1 MYSHEAERRQYL
13 TYLHRE
19 ADHESGKQH
28 EIATSPLFSLAAKYA
43 VEGDQGSSSSSNS
56 SEDGSGSDQ
65 AHDHNILPQYGLL
78 GHDIGEFA
86 CEPVLLNTHA
96 PNSFFVCGSQ
106 GESRLLFAP
115 AKYWLT
121 WNLKSQEAGRVTQW
135 PP

>member
-43 VEGDQGSSSSSNS
+43 VEGIEESSSS
-56 SEDGSGSDQ
+56 EDDSGSDQ
-65 AHDHNILPQYGLL
+65 AHDHSVLPQYGLL
-78 GHDIGEFA
+78 GHNIGDFDF
-86 CEPVLLNTHA
+86 EPVLLNTHA

-106 GESRLLFAP
+106 GELRPIFAS
-115 AKYWLT
+115 ANT
-121 WNLKSQEAGRVTQW
+121 WANLKSQNHRKREELHSRCHN
-135 PP
+135 